1 VSRQERIQRR
11 LSPWFTRTL
20 LSPRLRD
27 ARRAL
32 AEAQRRLTGQ
42 PRRVA
47 YFHQVDDPYS
57 QLAVQTLAAL
67 GERYEIALEVFLV
80 GPPPDAAAPERQR
93 LEAYAR
99 KDAADVAPGYGL
111 EFPRRTGA
119 PDPALVGLASRILA
133 GARESGSF
141 VQAAPRVGS
150 ALFADERPALEAL
163 AREFPPAAQAATE
176 AAIEEGSARRER
188 LGHYL
193 GAMFY
198 YAPEWYWGVDRLR
211 HLETRLEGEGA
222 RRAGAAPG
230 PIVAPPDFSG
240 RDAEVPKDRR
250 FTLEFFLS
258 LRSPY
263 TYIVMERIRDLGQRL
278 PVDVVQRPV
287 LPMVMRGLPLPRS
300 KKLYIPLDTKRE
312 ADAAGVRFG
321 NICDPVGE
329 PVERGFSLY
338 GWARERGRGPE
349 FLLEFARAAFADGVD
364 TGSDEGLRLVVERAG
379 LSWAD
384 ARVDRDGWRAE
395 LEQNRKTMLGLGL
408 WGVPSFRLR
417 GDEDAP
423 DFCTWGQDRVWLI
436 EQEIRRRAGAPTR

>member
-1 VSRQERIQRR
+1 MS
-11 LSPWFTRTL
+11 
-20 LSPRLRD
+20 
-27 ARRAL
+27 
-32 AEAQRRLTGQ
+32 
-42 PRRVA
+42 
-47 YFHQVDDPYS
+47 
-57 QLAVQTLAAL
+57 
-67 GERYEIALEVFLV
+67 
-80 GPPPDAAAPERQR
+80 
-93 LEAYAR
+93 
-99 KDAADVAPGYGL
+99 
-111 EFPRRTGA
+111 A
-119 PDPALVGLASRILA
+119 PDPALVGLASRILE
-133 GARESGSF
+133 GAREIGSF
-141 VQAAPRVGS
+141 VEAAPRVGS
-150 ALFADERPALEAL
+150 ALFAGKRAELDAL
-163 AREFPPAAQAATE
+163 AREFPPAVQVATE
-176 AAIEEGSARRER
+176 AAILQGSERRER

-198 YAPEWYWGVDRLR
+198 YAPEWYWGVDRLH
-211 HLETRLEGEGA
+211 HLERRLEGDGA

-240 RDAEVPKDRR
+240 RDAEVPQDRR

-278 PVDVVQRPV
+278 PVDVIQRPV

-338 GWARERGRGPE
+338 GWAREQGRGPE

-379 LSWAD
+379 LSWGD

-395 LEQNRKTMLGLGL
+395 LEQNRKTMLELGL
-408 WGVPSFRLR
+408 WGVPSFRLL
-417 GDEDAP
+417 GDDDAP